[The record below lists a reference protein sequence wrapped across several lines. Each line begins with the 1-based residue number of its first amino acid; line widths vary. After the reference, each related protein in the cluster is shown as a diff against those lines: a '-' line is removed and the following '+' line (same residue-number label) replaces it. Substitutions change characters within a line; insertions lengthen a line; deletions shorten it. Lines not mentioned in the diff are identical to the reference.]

1 MCHLEQSERSFPN
14 GTTTKIF
21 HHKFFSRSLRHK
33 PGGMPDSFESIEKIA
48 LDQLPLVDLQGNPA
62 LLSNYFQKHLLLI
75 FLRHLA

>member
-1 MCHLEQSERSFPN
+1 
-14 GTTTKIF
+14 
-21 HHKFFSRSLRHK
+21 
-33 PGGMPDSFESIEKIA
+33 MPDSFESIEKIA